1 MHLILTGA
9 TGLVGSAVLDA
20 MIKTKDITKISI
32 ISRRPV
38 KMAEDAKDPRI
49 NVILHK
55 DFEKYDSELLNQLQ
69 GATGCVWALGISQNA
84 VGKEYVFLSPLFFLH
99 KTPILTIVTKREYVK
114 ITKDFPLAAAAAFET
129 LPLSSPSSS
138 SPSPDQNKEPFRF
151 IYVSG
156 EGTTT
161 TPLSSKPLLSRLT
174 TPWFAI
180 IKGQAELA
188 LSQLSSPTFVP
199 FSMRPAFID
208 AAAHPAIHP
217 YIPKVSGLYTLS
229 NCVLGPP
236 IRAGYKKMWS
246 PTEHLGKFLV
256 EMAMGKWDETI
267 RKEAEASNGNGF
279 EKLEGGSVV
288 VGNEGW
294 RRIAS
299 LEG

>member
-38 KMAEDAKDPRI
+38 KMAEDVKDPRI

-55 DFEKYDSELLNQLQ
+55 DFEKYDSDLLNQLK
-69 GATGCVWALGISQNA
+69 GAAGCVWALGISQNA
-84 VGKEYVFLSPLFFLH
+84 VGKE
-99 KTPILTIVTKREYVK
+99 EYVT
-114 ITKDFPLAAAAAFET
+114 ITKDFPLAAAAAFQT
-129 LPLSSPSSS
+129 LLPSS
-138 SPSPDQNKEPFRF
+138 SPDQNQTQQSQPFRF

-161 TPLSSKPLLSRLT
+161 TPLSSQPLLSRLT

-188 LSQLSSPTFVP
+188 LSRFSTPTFLP
-199 FSMRPAFID
+199 YSMRPAFVD
-208 AAAHPAIHP
+208 PAAHVAIHP
-217 YIPKVSGLYTLS
+217 YIPKVSALLNLG

-246 PTEHLGKFLV
+246 PTEPLGKFLV

-267 RKEAEASNGNGF
+267 RKEAEANGKGF
-279 EKLEGGSVV
+279 EKLEGGGMVV

-294 RRIAS
+294 RRVA
-299 LEG
+299 GFDG

>member
-84 VGKEYVFLSPLFFLH
+84 VGKE
-99 KTPILTIVTKREYVK
+99 EYVK
-114 ITKDFPLAAAAAFET
+114 ITKDFPLAAAASFQT
-129 LPLSSPSSS
+129 LSPSSS
-138 SPSPDQNKEPFRF
+138 SSSPDQNKEPFRF

-161 TPLSSKPLLSRLT
+161 TPLSSKPLISRLT

-188 LSQLSSPTFVP
+188 LSQLSSPTFLP

-217 YIPKVSGLYTLS
+217 YIPKVFGLYTLS

-236 IRAGYKKMWS
+236 IRVGYKKMWS

-256 EMAMGKWDETI
+256 EMAMGKWDKTI
-267 RKEAEASNGNGF
+267 KKEAEASNGKGF

>member
-84 VGKEYVFLSPLFFLH
+84 VGKE
-99 KTPILTIVTKREYVK
+99 EYVK

>member
-9 TGLVGSAVLDA
+9 TGLIGSAVLDA

-55 DFEKYDSELLNQLQ
+55 DFEKYDSKVLNQLQ

-84 VGKEYVFLSPLFFLH
+84 VGKEYVFLSPLFFFT
-99 KTPILTIVTKREYVK
+99 KPPKLTIVTKREYVK
-114 ITKDFPLAAAAAFET
+114 ITKDFPLAAAAAFQT
-129 LPLSSPSSS
+129 LPPSSS
-138 SPSPDQNKEPFRF
+138 APPDQDKGPFRF

-161 TPLSSKPLLSRLT
+161 TPLSSKPFLSRLI

-188 LSQLSSPTFVP
+188 LSQLSSPTFLP

-236 IRAGYKKMWS
+236 IRVGYKKMWS

-267 RKEAEASNGNGF
+267 KKEAEASNEKGF
-279 EKLEGGSVV
+279 EKLEGGGMVV

>member
-9 TGLVGSAVLDA
+9 TGLIGSAVLDA

-84 VGKEYVFLSPLFFLH
+84 VGKE
-99 KTPILTIVTKREYVK
+99 EYVK
-114 ITKDFPLAAAAAFET
+114 ITKDFPLAAAAAFQT
-129 LPLSSPSSS
+129 LPPSSSS
-138 SPSPDQNKEPFRF
+138 SPSPDQDKEPFRF

-161 TPLSSKPLLSRLT
+161 TPPSSQSPLSRLT
-174 TPWFAI
+174 TPFFAI

-188 LSQLSSPTFVP
+188 LSQLSTSTFLP

-267 RKEAEASNGNGF
+267 RKEAEVSNGKGF

>member
-9 TGLVGSAVLDA
+9 TGLIGSAVLDA

-55 DFEKYDSELLNQLQ
+55 DFEKYDSEVLNQLQ

-84 VGKEYVFLSPLFFLH
+84 VGKE
-99 KTPILTIVTKREYVK
+99 EYVK
-114 ITKDFPLAAAAAFET
+114 ITKDFPLAAAAAFQT
-129 LPLSSPSSS
+129 LPPSSS
-138 SPSPDQNKEPFRF
+138 SPPDQDKQPFRF

-188 LSQLSSPTFVP
+188 LSQLSSPTFLP

-236 IRAGYKKMWS
+236 IRVGYKKMWS

-267 RKEAEASNGNGF
+267 KKEAEASNEKGF
-279 EKLEGGSVV
+279 EKLEGGGMVV